1 MAGVSRLQYST
12 EARLVR
18 VMCSGRV
25 DLEFVLRA
33 FSNGMDGVFIGGC
46 RLNECNYIT
55 HGNYHALNMVLLCR
69 KIMEHIG
76 LNPERL
82 RIEFMSSAEGIL
94 FAEVMSE
101 FGNKVKE
108 LGPLGKVEGIDQNEL
123 KSKLAEITK
132 LVPYI
137 KLVKNEKLASR
148 LENPEEYD
156 KLFTKDEID
165 KLFSEVIS
173 YYIDPE
179 KCQACM
185 TCAKRCP
192 VEAIISAKNQIHVID
207 QEKCIKCGTCF
218 EVCPPKFGAVTDTP
232 DAAVQV
238 SDPGDNPDE
247 VASWASR
254 PIGIQA
260 QVDDAPDALVITIPP
275 MRFVHVLRTRKN
287 MTNFSPKTK

>member
-1 MAGVSRLQYST
+1 MAGVSRLQYTT
-12 EARLVR
+12 ETRLIR

-55 HGNYHALNMVLLCR
+55 HGNYHALNMALLCR

-82 RIEFMSSAEGIL
+82 RIEFMSSAEGNR
-94 FAEVMSE
+94 FAEVMGE
-101 FGNKVKE
+101 FGNEVNK
-108 LGPLGKVEGIDQNEL
+108 LGPLGKAEGIDQNEL
-123 KSKLAEITK
+123 KSKLAEMRK

-148 LENPEEYD
+148 LVNPEEYD

-192 VEAIISAKNQIHVID
+192 VEAIGGGKNLIHIVD

-218 EVCPPKFGAVTDTP
+218 EVCPPKFRAVTKIS
-232 DAAVQV
+232 AAPV
-238 SDPGDNPDE
+238 PP
-247 VASWASR
+247 
-254 PIGIQA
+254 PI
-260 QVDDAPDALVITIPP
+260 PEEKRTI
-275 MRFVHVLRTRKN
+275 VRK
-287 MTNFSPKTK
+287 KKE

>member
-1 MAGVSRLQYST
+1 
-12 EARLVR
+12 
-18 VMCSGRV
+18 MCSGRV

-76 LNPERL
+76 LNPDRL

-108 LGPLGKVEGIDQNEL
+108 LGPLGKGEGIDQNEL

-137 KLVKNEKLASR
+137 KVVKNEKLASR
-148 LENPEEYD
+148 LVNPEQYD
-156 KLFTKDEID
+156 TLFTKDEID

-192 VEAIISAKNQIHVID
+192 VEAIVGGKNLIHVID

-218 EVCPPKFGAVTDTP
+218 EVCPPKFRAVTEITGAP
-232 DAAVQV
+232 V
-238 SDPGDNPDE
+238 PP
-247 VASWASR
+247 
-254 PIGIQA
+254 PI
-260 QVDDAPDALVITIPP
+260 PEEKRTI
-275 MRFVHVLRTRKN
+275 VRKSKKEKGE
-287 MTNFSPKTK
+287 TDKE

>member
-1 MAGVSRLQYST
+1 MAGVSRLQYTT
-12 EARLVR
+12 EIRLIR

-33 FSNGMDGVFIGGC
+33 FSNGMDAVFIGGC

-55 HGNYHALNMVLLCR
+55 HGNYHALNMVLLCK

-101 FGNKVKE
+101 FGNKVNK
-108 LGPLGKVEGIDQNEL
+108 LGPLGKAEGIEQNEL

-137 KLVKNEKLASR
+137 KLVKKEKLASR

-165 KLFSEVIS
+165 RLFSEVVS

-185 TCAKRCP
+185 ICAKRCP

-218 EVCPPKFGAVTDTP
+218 EVCPSKFRAVTEI
-232 DAAVQV
+232 
-238 SDPGDNPDE
+238 PGGP
-247 VASWASR
+247 
-254 PIGIQA
+254 
-260 QVDDAPDALVITIPP
+260 IPP
-275 MRFVHVLRTRKN
+275 SIPEEKRTIVRKG
-287 MTNFSPKTK
+287 KER